1 MPMEKNGASTGM
13 SRRSFVTGAA
23 MTGALAALGGLTGC
37 SPSTGKAAA
46 ANAPTGTASSETADA
61 WAIADLEEPSE
72 TVSCEVCVV
81 GGGGTGLA
89 AAIQAHQLGLNV
101 IMLEKKGTTGG
112 SFIGSEGLFAVNSHW
127 QEEAGID
134 YSIDDLAEACFDYHH
149 WIVNPALYKNFF
161 AHTAGT
167 VTWLEDLDVKFDH
180 VQSLGDSPNAWH
192 VYAGEGSEGTG
203 VTFMKSFGA
212 AAQNLGVP
220 MELEC
225 SGKKIV
231 MEDGKVTGLL
241 AERKDGSVLKIECP
255 VVIVGT
261 GGWANS
267 AELIRELNGADPSR
281 VTASGLDGR
290 DGDGLK
296 MLKDAGAA
304 LAAGAGTMATY
315 GPILPG
321 TTYGT
326 ELQAAT
332 SLEPHLWVNENA
344 ERFVREDMFLKNFA
358 YAGNAVHNQKRA
370 FTICTQDII
379 DQYIEA
385 GGDVG
390 VGVYVVAGKPMTDLA
405 ESFPKLLES
414 KNDYVFQADSIATLA
429 EAAGLDPDALQA
441 TVDAYNGYCAEG
453 SDTEFFKPAAYL
465 RPLENGPYYAFEVF
479 NGYFCT
485 VGGIS
490 VSPNT
495 EVLDSEKNVIAG
507 LYAGGCDAGGLYGDT
522 YDVAY
527 CPGSCASWAVNS
539 GRLAAKH
546 AAAYLGKPVED
557 L

>member
-1 MPMEKNGASTGM
+1 MTTEHTNRPQL

-23 MTGALAALGGLTGC
+23 MTGALAAFGSLVGC
-37 SPSTGKAAA
+37 SPANQATA
-46 ANAPTGTASSETADA
+46 ANAPVGAGSSETTGA
-61 WAIADLEEPSE
+61 WTIAELAEPSE
-72 TVSCEVCVV
+72 TISCEVCVI

-89 AAIQAHQLGLNV
+89 AGIQAQQLGLDV
-101 IMLEKKGTTGG
+101 VVLEKKGSTGG

-127 QEEAGID
+127 QEDAGID
-134 YSIDDLAEACFDYHH
+134 YSIDEMAEACFDFHH

-167 VTWLEDLDVKFDH
+167 ITWLEDLGVEFDH
-180 VQSLGDSPNAWH
+180 VQGLGDSPNAWH
-192 VYAGEGSEGTG
+192 VYKGVGSEGTG

-212 AAQNLGVP
+212 AAEQLDVRI
-220 MELEC
+220 ELEC
-225 SGKKIV
+225 SGKKLV
-231 MEDGKVTGLL
+231 MEDGKVAGVL
-241 AERKDGSVLKIECP
+241 AERKDGTVVKIECQA
-255 VVIVGT
+255 VIVGT

-281 VTASGLDGR
+281 VTASGMDGR

-304 LAAGAGTMATY
+304 LAAGSGTMATY

-344 ERFVREDMFLKNFA
+344 ARFVREDMFLKNFA

-370 FTICTQDII
+370 FTICTQEII
-379 DQYIEA
+379 DHYTEV

-390 VGVYVVAGKPMTDLA
+390 VGVYVVAGQPMTDLA

-414 KNDYVFQADSIATLA
+414 KNDYVYQADTVAELA
-429 EAAGLDPDALQA
+429 QACGLDPDALEA
-441 TVDAYNGYCAEG
+441 TIEAYNGYCSAG
-453 SDTEFFKPAAYL
+453 VDTEFFKPAEYL
-465 RPLENGPYYAFEVF
+465 RPIESGPFYAFEVF

-490 VSPNT
+490 VTPNA
-495 EVLDSEKNVIAG
+495 EVLDGEKNVISG

-546 AAAYLGKPVED
+546 AAAYLGKDVED